1 MVKRFF
7 ESTLRFATLLV
18 VFSVAV
24 WGGVQMFVD
33 LPHKALINSWMALGF
48 TAVVVYHIK
57 DLAYDLGFWGREIKK
72 TYNGQE

>member
-7 ESTLRFATLLV
+7 ESAFRLVMLLMALC
-18 VFSVAV
+18 VAV

-33 LPHKALINSWMALGF
+33 VPHKALINSWLILAF
-48 TAVVVYHIK
+48 TVVVIYHIK
-57 DLAYDLGFWGREIKK
+57 DFAYDLGFWGREIKK